1 MGNLVFRDLDL
12 CAPSSQPLLSAVAAK
27 NGAPIRQAAS
37 FVERL
42 FLLRSDWS
50 PGLCFVGGQAQPA
63 QMDRRYGDLPAFS
76 LAGAGEEPEIAFTAC
91 VGEGVE
97 RLSQLEQRSDVHCSS
112 PLPDIRD
119 RLLPGLASLL
129 SDERLQTGFE
139 EHATYDWVEGS
150 NLTNAAPVL
159 IPADWCLR
167 RTKCKS
173 KLKPRSALSTGAAAG
188 PTLEAATERALLELV
203 ERDAVSLW
211 WRGGRRGRPLPMELP
226 AVQKGTELVRT
237 LRQDKLDRASW
248 LLDLTTDIGI
258 PSIGALSFDKHGQG
272 LACGFAAR
280 VNLDEAVRAAVIEMM
295 QMELGLQLAQA
306 KQEGMGESSLSEVDR
321 LHLRRSKTIDSET
334 RDLVHPAG
342 KPTPMIEPERRPP
355 IAVLKAAFAR
365 SSIDVAIVNL
375 TRDQFGIPVVFAFAP
390 GLQPMPSSTTTPR
403 LRSIISAAEF
413 NGGKIPDVALL

>member
-12 CAPSSQPLLSAVAAK
+12 RAPSSQPLLSAVVAK
-27 NGAPIRQAAS
+27 NGVLIQQAAS

-50 PGLCFVGGQAQPA
+50 PGLCFVGGQAHPA
-63 QMDRRYGDLPAFS
+63 QIDGRYSDFSAFS

-91 VGEGVE
+91 VGEAVE
-97 RLSQLEQRSDVHCSS
+97 RLSQLERPSDIHCSS
-112 PLPDIRD
+112 PLSDIRD

-129 SDERLQTGFE
+129 SDAGTEIGFE
-139 EHATYDWVEGS
+139 EHATYDWVEGRS
-150 NLTNAAPVL
+150 LIHAAPVL

-167 RTKCKS
+167 RAKLEN

-211 WRGGRRGRPLPMELP
+211 WRGGRRGRPLPMELA
-226 AVQKGTELVRT
+226 AVQKGMQLVQV

-258 PSIGALSFDKHGQG
+258 PAVAAVSFDRHGQG

-280 VNLDEAVRAAVIEMM
+280 VNLDEAVRAAIIEMM

-306 KQEGMGESSLSEVDR
+306 KQERMGESSLSEVDR
-321 LHLRRSKTIDSET
+321 LHLRRSTVIDSET
-334 RDLVHPAG
+334 CDLVHPAG
-342 KPTPMIEPERRPP
+342 KPTTVIEPERRPP

-365 SSIDVAIVNL
+365 SSIDAAIVNL
-375 TRDQFGIPVVFAFAP
+375 TRDQFGIPVVFALAP

-403 LRSIISAAEF
+403 LRSMLSAAEF
-413 NGGKIPDVALL
+413 NERKIPDVALF

>member
-12 CAPSSQPLLSAVAAK
+12 CAPSSQPFLSAVAAK
-27 NGAPIRQAAS
+27 NGVSIRQAAS

-50 PGLCFVGGQAQPA
+50 PGLCFVGGQARPA
-63 QMDRRYGDLPAFS
+63 QMDQRYGDLPAFS
-76 LAGAGEEPEIAFTAC
+76 LAGAGEEPEIAFAAC
-91 VGEGVE
+91 VGEAVE
-97 RLSQLEQRSDVHCSS
+97 RLSQLEQRSDIHCSS
-112 PLPDIRD
+112 PLSDIRD

-129 SDERLQTGFE
+129 SDARTQIGFE
-139 EHATYDWVEGS
+139 EHAAYDWVEGS
-150 NLTNAAPVL
+150 NLTNAASVL

-167 RTKCKS
+167 RAKSES

-211 WRGGRRGRPLPMELP
+211 WRGGRRGRPLPLELAAAQKGMEL
-226 AVQKGTELVRT
+226 VQA

-258 PSIGALSFDKHGQG
+258 PSVAAVSFDRHGQG

-280 VNLDEAVRAAVIEMM
+280 VNLDEAVRAAIIEMM
-295 QMELGLQLAQA
+295 QMELGLQLAQT
-306 KQEGMGESSLSEVDR
+306 KQERMGESALSEVDR
-321 LHLRRSKTIDSET
+321 LHLRRSTAIDSET
-334 RDLVHPAG
+334 CDLVHPAG
-342 KPTPMIEPERRPP
+342 KPTMVIEPERGSP

-390 GLQPMPSSTTTPR
+390 ELQPMPSSTTTPR
-403 LRSIISAAEF
+403 LRSMFSAAEF
-413 NGGKIPDVALL
+413 NERKMPDVALF